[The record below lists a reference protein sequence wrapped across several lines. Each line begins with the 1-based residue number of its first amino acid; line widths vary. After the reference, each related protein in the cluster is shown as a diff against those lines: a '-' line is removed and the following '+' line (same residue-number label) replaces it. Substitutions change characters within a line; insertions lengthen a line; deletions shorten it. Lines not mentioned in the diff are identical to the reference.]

1 MSEYQFVEKP
11 FLDQLKQLDWD
22 VIDQG
27 PAYPTDPAKSLRTTF
42 REVFLKDK
50 FLEHVRTINTTEDG
64 RTWLTDKQLE
74 EVYEEISGRTTGSL
88 IEINEAVQQLLYRT
102 QVDENELTGEQYPNV
117 QLIDFQNPLNNHF
130 LAINQF
136 RIDTPGCV
144 KSCIIPDIVLFV
156 NGIPLV
162 VVEAKDI
169 NQIESNPM
177 YEAFRQLMRYS
188 GQRQGTHDAGLREGE
203 PKLFH
208 ANQFI
213 IRTCGDHCEF
223 GTVTSTEEEYFYPWR
238 DIYPEKYRTYDQPL
252 GKERQQELMIQ
263 GMLPKET
270 LLDIVRSCTVFMD
283 VGKTRAKI
291 VCRYQ
296 QYRAM
301 LKIIARLRKGDT
313 PMERSG
319 VIWHTQGSG
328 KSLSMVF
335 VIRKL
340 RMCDDLKDFKVCL
353 INDRRD
359 LEEQLGET
367 ATLSGEK
374 VTYISSTKDLKE
386 KLASDTSNL
395 NMIMV
400 HKFNEAQSKDVPD
413 YLDEALD
420 IPQYENFGVV
430 NSSERILLMIDEA
443 HRSQAGD
450 LGDNLFEAFPQATR
464 LAFTGT
470 PLIAV
475 KDGQI
480 VGQKTAKRFGGY
492 IDKYKLQ
499 DAVDD
504 GATVQILYEGKTAD
518 SAIDKKHE
526 FDTKVDDAARKHVE
540 SQLRKAENVAALK
553 RMAKRDAK
561 PFDDLVKERTAE
573 EILALKQKWG
583 TTGDILEADERI
595 EAIAEDLVDHFIE
608 NILPN
613 GFKAQVV
620 CTSKMAAIK
629 YKEFIDKALA
639 ARLAFEE
646 AKPPKRAYV
655 RETGSSLHAEGST
668 EGLMIAA
675 EASPLSESDCRDDEL
690 CKQIRFLQSVVVI
703 SGDGTNEAA
712 VITDA
717 RKHAREVNA
726 VDNFKRAFNYDD
738 PEKVN
743 TGIAFLIVCDML
755 LTGFDAPVEQ
765 VMYIDKNVKNH
776 NLLQTIARVNR
787 IAKGK
792 SRGFI
797 VDYIGLSNHLRDAL
811 SIYGAEDQKDLEESL
826 QNISVELPVLQDRYR
841 RLINLFVDNGV
852 KNIEDFVEQKI
863 HDPAIA
869 FAALEKAI
877 ECMEDIKQR
886 SNFEVY
892 LKKFMQSMDIILPN
906 AAANPYK
913 IPVKRF
919 GYILVRVRDRYKD
932 DTLTISGAGEK
943 VKKLIDE
950 HLVSLGINPK
960 IPPVELF
967 SSRFIQEVEK
977 NTSPKAK
984 ASEMEHAIRKHCKVK
999 FDEDPAFYAKL
1010 SEKLE
1015 ALIKQHK
1022 DNWEQLV
1029 GDLFGLRSE
1038 AEAGRK
1044 EEIEGVSAAAAP
1056 FYDLAGQL
1064 AFTDKVVPP
1073 ECSDIVKQLVSDVID
1088 HLQSNIDIIDFWNRP
1103 TEVSRLRGELSDM
1116 MLATGVEQV
1125 IENADKLV
1133 AEITQLAKN
1142 RESNILRP

>member
-1 MSEYQFVEKP
+1 MSEYHFVEKP

-22 VIDQG
+22 IIDQG
-27 PAYPTDPAKSLRTTF
+27 PAFPTDPAKSLRSNF
-42 REVFLKDK
+42 REIFLRDK
-50 FLEHVRTINTTEDG
+50 FFEYVRKINTTEDG
-64 RTWLTDKQLE
+64 QTWLTDKQLE
-74 EVYEEISGRTTGSL
+74 EVYEDVSGRTTGSL

-117 QLIDFQNPLNNHF
+117 QLIDFQNPLNNNF

-238 DIYPEKYRTYDQPL
+238 DIYPEKYRTYEKPL
-252 GKERQQELMIQ
+252 GKERQQELLIQ

-359 LEEQLGET
+359 LEQQLGET

-374 VTYISSTKDLKE
+374 VTYITSTKDLKE
-386 KLASDTSNL
+386 KLATDTSNL

-400 HKFNEAQSKDVPD
+400 HKFNEAQNKDVPD
-413 YLDEALD
+413 YLDDALD

-526 FDTKVDDAARKHVE
+526 FDTKVDDAARKHIE

-595 EAIAEDLVDHFIE
+595 EAIAEDLVDHYIE

-646 AKPPKRAYV
+646 AKPPKSVYV
-655 RETGSSLHAEGST
+655 REPESSLHAEGST

-675 EASPLSESDCRDDEL
+675 ESPASSEFGSRDDEL
-690 CKQIRFLQSVVVI
+690 CKQIRLLQSVVVI

-712 VITDA
+712 VITAA
-717 RKHAREVNA
+717 RKHAREVSA

-738 PEKVN
+738 PEKAN

-765 VMYIDKNVKNH
+765 VMYIDKKVKNH

-797 VDYIGLSNHLRDAL
+797 VDYIGLSNHLKDAL
-811 SIYGAEDQKDLEESL
+811 SIYASEDQKDLEESL

-863 HDPAIA
+863 SNRTDE

-892 LKKFMQSMDIILPN
+892 FKKFMQSMDIILPN

-919 GYILVRVRDRYKD
+919 GYIFVRVRDRYKD

-950 HLVSLGINPK
+950 HLISLGINPK

-967 SSRFIQEVEK
+967 SSQFIQEVEK

-1022 DNWEQLV
+1022 DNWDQLV
-1029 GDLFGLRSE
+1029 GDLFGLRGE

-1044 EEIEGVSAAAAP
+1044 EEIEGVSAEAAP
-1056 FYDLAGQL
+1056 FYDLVGQL
-1064 AFTDKVVPP
+1064 AFTEKSVP
-1073 ECSDIVKQLVSDVID
+1073 SDCADTVKQLVSDVID

-1103 TEVSRLRGELSDM
+1103 TEVSRLRGELSDL
-1116 MLATGVEQV
+1116 MLATGVDQV

-1142 RESNILRP
+1142 RERDILKP

>member
-1 MSEYQFVEKP
+1 MSEYKFVEKP
-11 FLDQLKQLDWD
+11 FLDQLRQLDWD

-27 PAYPTDPAKSLRTTF
+27 QTYPTDPAKSLRSNF
-42 REVFLKDK
+42 REICLRRRFCDS
-50 FLEHVRTINTTEDG
+50 VRAINVMDDG
-64 RTWLTDKQLE
+64 STWLTDKQLE
-74 EVYEEISGRTTGSL
+74 ELFDEISGHTAGSL
-88 IEINEAVQQLLYRT
+88 IEINEAVQKLLYRT
-102 QVDENELTGEQYPNV
+102 QVDENEKTGDQYPNV
-117 QLIDFQNPLNNHF
+117 KLIDFNNPLNNNF

-144 KSCIIPDIVLFV
+144 KSCIIPDVVLFV
-156 NGIPLV
+156 NGMPLV
-162 VVEAKDI
+162 VIEAKDI

-177 YEAFRQLMRYS
+177 FEAFRQLMRYS
-188 GQRQGTHDAGLREGE
+188 GQRKETEEAGLREGE

-208 ANQFI
+208 TNQFI
-213 IRTCGDHCEF
+213 IRTCGNHCEF
-223 GTVTSTEEEYFYPWR
+223 GTITSTEEEYFYPWR
-238 DIYPEKYRTYDQPL
+238 DIFPEKYRTYEKPL
-252 GKERQQELMIQ
+252 KKEREQELMIQ

-270 LLDIVRSCTVFMD
+270 LLDIIRNCTVFMD
-283 VGKTRAKI
+283 VGKNRTKI

-301 LKIIARLRKGDT
+301 LKIVDRIRKGQT
-313 PMERSG
+313 PTERSG

-359 LEEQLGET
+359 LEEQLGNT
-367 ATLSGEK
+367 AKLTGEK
-374 VTYISSTKDLKE
+374 VTYISSTDDLKT
-386 KLASDTSNL
+386 KLASESSNL
-395 NMIMV
+395 NMVMV
-400 HKFNEAQSKDVPD
+400 HKFNEVQNSNVPD
-413 YLDEALD
+413 YLESALE
-420 IPQYENFGVV
+420 IPKYESFGVV
-430 NSSERILLMIDEA
+430 NSSERIVLMIDEA

-470 PLIAV
+470 PLITV
-475 KDGQI
+475 QDGHV
-480 VGQKTAKRFGGY
+480 VGQRTAKRFGGY

-518 SAIDKKHE
+518 SAIDQKYE
-526 FDTKVDDAARKHVE
+526 FDTKVDQAAQKHVE

-553 RMAKRDAK
+553 KIAKRESK

-573 EILALKQKWG
+573 EVLELKRKWG

-595 EAIAEDLVDHFIE
+595 DAITKDLVDHYID

-620 CTSKMAAIK
+620 VSSKNAAIK

-639 ARLAFEE
+639 ARLAVEE
-646 AKPPKRAYV
+646 AKAERTGEYV
-655 RETGSSLHAEGST
+655 KKGSGNTVVVEGSAEALMVAAEGQV
-668 EGLMIAA
+668 
-675 EASPLSESDCRDDEL
+675 SEPDFRDEEL
-690 CKQIRFLQSVVVI
+690 CRQIRFLQSVVVI

-717 RKHAREVNA
+717 RKHARDVNA

-738 PEKVN
+738 SEKVN
-743 TGIAFLIVCDML
+743 TGVAFLIVCDML
-755 LTGFDAPVEQ
+755 LTGFDAPIEQ
-765 VMYIDKNVKNH
+765 VMYIDKSVKHH

-787 IAKGK
+787 VAKGK

-797 VDYIGLSNHLRDAL
+797 IDYIGLSNHLKQAL
-811 SIYGAEDQKDLEESL
+811 SIYGSEDQEDLEDSL

-841 RLINLFVDNGV
+841 RLINLFEENKV
-852 KNIEDFVEQKI
+852 KNIEAFVEQKVS
-863 HDPAIA
+863 DPAGE
-869 FAALEKAI
+869 FSTLEKAI

-906 AAANPYK
+906 AAANRYR
-913 IPVKRF
+913 IPLKRF

-932 DTLTISGAGEK
+932 DTLSISGAGEK

-950 HLVSLGINPK
+950 HLISLGINPK

-967 SSRFIQEVEK
+967 SSQFIEEVGK
-977 NTSPKAK
+977 NSSPKAK

-999 FDEDPAFYAKL
+999 LDEDPAFYTRL

-1015 ALIKQHK
+1015 ALIQQHN
-1022 DNWEQLV
+1022 DNWDKLV
-1029 GDLFGLRSE
+1029 DDLFDLRDE
-1038 AEAGRK
+1038 TAAGRQD
-1044 EEIEGVSAAAAP
+1044 EIEGVSARAAP
-1056 FYDLAGQL
+1056 FYDLVGQL
-1064 AFTDKVVPP
+1064 AFEGKKVPP
-1073 ECSDIVKQLVSDVID
+1073 EHADAVKQLVDNVID
-1088 HLQSNIDIIDFWNRP
+1088 QLQATIDIIDFWNRP
-1103 TEVSRLRGELSDM
+1103 TEVSKLRGELSDL
-1116 MLATGVEQV
+1116 MLATGVDEV
-1125 IENADKLV
+1125 IEHESKLV
-1133 AEITQLAKN
+1133 SEITQLAKN
-1142 RESNILRP
+1142 REKDILK